1 MERVPFITFEG
12 IEGAGKTTLVAFLAE
27 WLQAQGISVLTT
39 REPGGSPIGG
49 YLRELILHHPVH
61 PRAELF
67 LFLAERA
74 QHVSQVIHPA
84 LEAGQWVLCDRYT
97 DSTLAYQG
105 YGRGADL
112 ATLRLL
118 NQIATEGLEPDL
130 TVLIDLP
137 VEVALSRASDPNRFE
152 HEPQEFHERVRQG
165 YLQESRQF
173 PRRYVVLDGT
183 QPLPDLQEA
192 LRQVIVERWG
202 ERLRVGIDR

>member
-1 MERVPFITFEG
+1 MTHAPFITFEG
-12 IEGAGKTTLVAFLAE
+12 IEGAGKTTLAGLLAD
-27 WLQAQGISVLTT
+27 WLHEQGVPVLTT

-49 YLRELILHHPVH
+49 YLRELILNHAVH

-74 QHVSQVIHPA
+74 QHVSQVIRPA
-84 LEAGQWVLCDRYT
+84 LDAGQWVLCDRYT

-105 YGRGADL
+105 YGRGVDL
-112 ATLRLL
+112 ATLRQL

-137 VEVALSRASDPNRFE
+137 VEVALSRASDANRFE
-152 HEPQEFHERVRQG
+152 HEPLAFHERVRQG

-173 PRRYVVLDGT
+173 PRRYIVLDGT
-183 QPLPDLQEA
+183 RPLSDLQEA
-192 LRQVIVERWG
+192 LRQAVVERWG
-202 ERLRVGIDR
+202 ARLRVGTDR